1 MRRQESAPP
10 HSAGLVDRRK
20 VVKATWAE
28 RVRVPSGKEAEVK
41 GWIET
46 PAPHP
51 QFPFWPRGDH
61 LPSWIRTCPLII
73 IRLRKLREIVRN
85 SKIKDS
91 FCFKPGRIPG
101 GFPVYLNPSFVKR
114 GNNNNSNN
122 EIIIITK
129 DTEGS
134 PLFFARKKGASTW
147 TRFQVPGLR
156 TGLIPVYADV
166 CASTFVLFC
175 FVLFCFVLFCF
186 GMCALTPF
194 YVHFSQLETMSKRW
208 YANIEH
214 WIPNQLTQCFIG
226 LLIIICFFP
235 NSW

>member
-1 MRRQESAPP
+1 MQSLSSSWFDHGHYWELAVLTWWLAELWVATILRSRATTETDEGQRRHEPREILPFPENSPLGNGVHNMRRQESTPP
-10 HSAGLVDRRK
+10 NSAGLVDRRK

-73 IRLRKLREIVRN
+73 ILLQKLREIVRN

-91 FCFKPGRIPG
+91 FCFKPGRLPG

-114 GNNNNSNN
+114 GNNNNNN
-122 EIIIITK
+122 NKIIIIMK
-129 DTEGS
+129 DTEVS
-134 PLFFARKKGASTW
+134 PLFFACKKSA
-147 TRFQVPGLR
+147 R
-156 TGLIPVYADV
+156 A
-166 CASTFVLFC
+166 
-175 FVLFCFVLFCF
+175 
-186 GMCALTPF
+186 
-194 YVHFSQLETMSKRW
+194 
-208 YANIEH
+208 
-214 WIPNQLTQCFIG
+214 
-226 LLIIICFFP
+226 
-235 NSW
+235 